1 MKLRNFLML
10 ASILG
15 AASLPG
21 SAAAQSIGPS
31 TTTEPYLLPTTNGVS
46 TKSILTVGDSIGGY
60 RMVGIAD
67 GLGIWGDDD
76 ERSFNLVSNHE
87 LGKALGV
94 SRVHGSPGAFV
105 SRWRIERRTLK
116 VLSGRDHLTGS
127 NDLLTWNGGAYT
139 PATTALDRL
148 CSADLADENAYLL
161 KGHGEREEGDDE
173 HDGRHDGRHGH
184 DRDHDHDRDHGRHHG
199 HLGTAH
205 RIFLSG
211 EETAPPAAN
220 DHGRAFAHIVTGPEK
235 NKSYELPRLGKM
247 SFENA
252 VANPHSQTKTIV
264 ALNDDA
270 GRETNVTLA
279 NVCRTQ
285 GQTGCIE
292 APSELYIYVGT
303 KQNSGNEIERAG
315 LTNGKLYGV
324 RVKVNGAVVTGED
337 KDFVFASAAP
347 AVTSA
352 RFELVDLGDVSGKTG
367 VQIEDDSIANQVT
380 QFIRVEDS
388 AWDPRRGKER
398 DYYFVT
404 TGRIS
409 SSSSSWRPS
418 RLWRLRFD
426 DISRPENGGAI
437 EMLLSSQFYANA
449 AAAPDADPSFQ
460 MFDNITIDGLGRIVL
475 QEDVGGTDRLGRVY
489 VYGIDSGKLQQVAAH
504 NAKFFGGNA
513 TTNPNFLTNDE
524 ESSGVVD
531 ASHIL
536 GKGWFLLTVQSHK
549 AVGDPELVEGGQYL
563 GLYIDPA
570 IGR

>member
-1 MKLRNFLML
+1 MKFQNFLML
-10 ASILG
+10 ASFLG

-31 TTTEPYLLPTTNGVS
+31 TTTEPYLLPTTPGVS
-46 TKSILTVGDSIGGY
+46 TTSILTVGDSVGGY
-60 RMVGIAD
+60 RMVGIPD
-67 GLGIWGDDD
+67 GLGVWEEDKK
-76 ERSFNLVSNHE
+76 SFNLVSNHE

-94 SRVHGSPGAFV
+94 SRAHGSPGAFV
-105 SRWRIERRTLK
+105 SRWRIERNTLK

-127 NDLLTWNGGAYT
+127 NDLLTWNGGSYT
-139 PATTALDRL
+139 PAAAGLDRL
-148 CSADLADENAYLL
+148 CSADLAGKNAYLL
-161 KGHGEREEGDDE
+161 KGHGEREDDDE
-173 HDGRHDGRHGH
+173 HEGGEGHHGDHEGHHEGRYGH
-184 DRDHDHDRDHGRHHG
+184 HHG

-211 EETAPPAAN
+211 EETSPPAAG
-220 DHGRAFAHIVTGPEK
+220 DHGRVFAHIVTGPEK

-247 SFENA
+247 AFENA
-252 VANPHSQTKTIV
+252 VANPHSQIKTIV

-285 GQTGCIE
+285 GQTGCVE

-324 RVKVNGAVVTGED
+324 RVKVNGAVVTGEN

-367 VQIEDDSIANQVT
+367 VQIQDESITNQVT

-388 AWDPRRGKER
+388 AWDPRRGKEG

-426 DISRPENGGAI
+426 DIGRPENGGAI

-449 AAAPDADPSFQ
+449 AAAPDADSSFQ
-460 MFDNITIDGLGRIVL
+460 MFDNLTIDRLGRIVL
-475 QEDVGGTDRLGRVY
+475 QEDVGGNDRLGRIY
-489 VYGIDSGKLQQVAAH
+489 VYGIESGKLQQVAAH

-549 AVGDPELVEGGQYL
+549 ASADPELVEGGQYL
-563 GLYIDPA
+563 GLYIDPS